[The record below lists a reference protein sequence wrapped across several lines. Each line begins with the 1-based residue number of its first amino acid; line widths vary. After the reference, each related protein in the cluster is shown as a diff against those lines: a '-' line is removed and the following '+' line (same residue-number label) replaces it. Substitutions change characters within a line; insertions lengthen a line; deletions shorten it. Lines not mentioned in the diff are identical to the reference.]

1 GWLLSAIALLRGFGG
16 FADSKENRMKH
27 DTLKNTIAT
36 LEKLRDAHCSQ
47 LDAGALAE
55 LDDVLQ
61 QLRSHQDSPVKSGN
75 RSDDIVFRA
84 LRIIDI
90 VLRLV
95 TNITDWMK

>member
-1 GWLLSAIALLRGFGG
+1 M
-16 FADSKENRMKH
+16 DYQK
-27 DTLKNTIAT
+27 LKNTIAT

-55 LDDVLQ
+55 LDEVLEH
-61 QLRSHQDSPVKSGN
+61 LRSHRSSSEKCAV

-84 LRIIDI
+84 LRIIDV

-95 TNITDWMK
+95 TNIADWMK

>member
-1 GWLLSAIALLRGFGG
+1 
-16 FADSKENRMKH
+16 MKH
-27 DTLKNTIAT
+27 DILKNTIAT

-55 LDDVLQ
+55 LEDVLQ
-61 QLRSHQDSPVKSGN
+61 QLRNHQNSPVKSGN
-75 RSDDIVFRA
+75 RYDDIVFRA

-95 TNITDWMK
+95 TNIADWMK

>member
-1 GWLLSAIALLRGFGG
+1 
-16 FADSKENRMKH
+16 MKH
-27 DTLKNTIAT
+27 DILKNTIAT

-55 LDDVLQ
+55 LEDVLQ
-61 QLRSHQDSPVKSGN
+61 QLRNHQSSPVKSGN
-75 RSDDIVFRA
+75 RYDDIVFRA

-95 TNITDWMK
+95 TNIADWMK